1 MEPEPSKLEVRPP
14 ALVDAVI
21 RLLIPPACR
30 EHVLGDLWERYT
42 SPRQYVVDA
51 LRTLPFV
58 IWSQIRRTSDPLL
71 LAMQVLP
78 AFVFF
83 GGLVGKPGA
92 DGGPAW
98 LRAVIPA
105 IAVAVAMVLRDA
117 YYWPKYPSSRQA
129 ALDAGLPLHRRLHRK
144 GYSRWRGPN

>member
-42 SPRQYVVDA
+42 SPRQYVIDA

-58 IWSQIRRTSDPLL
+58 ICSQMRRTFDPLRS
-71 LAMQVLP
+71 
-78 AFVFF
+78 
-83 GGLVGKPGA
+83 G
-92 DGGPAW
+92 
-98 LRAVIPA
+98 
-105 IAVAVAMVLRDA
+105 DA
-117 YYWPKYPSSRQA
+117 GSSRVC
-129 ALDAGLPLHRRLHRK
+129 LL
-144 GYSRWRGPN
+144 RWSGRPAKC

>member
-1 MEPEPSKLEVRPP
+1 
-14 ALVDAVI
+14 VI

-83 GGLVGKPGA
+83 GGLAGKPGA
-92 DGGPAW
+92 DGGPA
-98 LRAVIPA
+98 
-105 IAVAVAMVLRDA
+105 
-117 YYWPKYPSSRQA
+117 
-129 ALDAGLPLHRRLHRK
+129 
-144 GYSRWRGPN
+144 